1 MVRIILIFPGEL
13 NRGSGNNGAK
23 RPKAAMKFRHLEYFV
38 AAAEELNFTHAA
50 DRLHVS
56 QPPFSKQI
64 HDLEGEL
71 GINLFER
78 RRKGVA
84 LTPAG
89 KSFLVDARRILE
101 DCEASI
107 KKAQR
112 ISRGEIG
119 ELAIGY
125 MSALTHD
132 FLGKALEVWRLTA
145 PGIIVDCIEMDSVSQ
160 ERALLEGRISVGIL
174 VPSDRPVLELLHV
187 RFLIK
192 YPVRLALPKSHPHAG
207 KAEIPLSLLKEE
219 PFIGLSRMYP
229 NYGDWLLKVCR
240 RVGFKPRIVK
250 EADGAASALAFV
262 AAGFGVAIVSE
273 PLEKVPAKGVIFRDL
288 AHEDSAWV
296 PVGAAWKP
304 DAVSAPVVSRFVD
317 ILAQICAGGNGA
329 GRGLR

>member
-1 MVRIILIFPGEL
+1 
-13 NRGSGNNGAK
+13 
-23 RPKAAMKFRHLEYFV
+23 MKFRHLEYFV

-71 GINLFER
+71 GIELFER

-89 KSFLVDARRILE
+89 KTFLVDARRILE
-101 DCEASI
+101 DCDASI

-125 MSALTHD
+125 ISALTHD
-132 FLGKALEVWRLTA
+132 FLGKALEVWRQTA
-145 PGIIVDCIEMDSVSQ
+145 PGIVVDCVEMDSISQ

-187 RFLIK
+187 RLLIK
-192 YPVRLALPKSHPHAG
+192 YPVSLALPKSHPHAN
-207 KAEIPLSLLKEE
+207 KPEIPLSLLKEE
-219 PFIGLSRMYP
+219 PFIGLNRMYP

-262 AAGFGVAIVSE
+262 AAGFGVAVVSE
-273 PLEKVPAKGVIFRDL
+273 PLQKIPAKDVIFRDL
-288 AHEDSAWV
+288 VPEDRAWV

-304 DAVSAPVVSRFVD
+304 DGLSTAVVSQFVD
-317 ILAQICAGGNGA
+317 VLAQACASGNGGSRA
-329 GRGLR
+329 SANSRFN

>member
-1 MVRIILIFPGEL
+1 
-13 NRGSGNNGAK
+13 
-23 RPKAAMKFRHLEYFV
+23 MKFRHLEYFV

-71 GINLFER
+71 GIEFFER

-89 KSFLVDARRILE
+89 KSFLIDARRILE
-101 DCEASI
+101 DCDASI
-107 KKAQR
+107 RKAQR

-145 PGIIVDCIEMDSVSQ
+145 PGIVVDCVEMDSVTQ

-192 YPVRLALPKSHPHAG
+192 YPVRLALPKSHPHAN
-207 KAEIPLSLLKEE
+207 KPEIPLALLKEE
-219 PFIGLSRMYP
+219 PFIGLNRMYP

-262 AAGFGVAIVSE
+262 AAGFGVAVVSE
-273 PLEKVPAKGVIFRDL
+273 PLQKIPAKDVIFRDL
-288 AHEDSAWV
+288 APEESAWV

-317 ILAQICAGGNGA
+317 ILAQICAGDRAVGTMLKQA
-329 GRGLR
+329 GPLQG

>member
-1 MVRIILIFPGEL
+1 
-13 NRGSGNNGAK
+13 
-23 RPKAAMKFRHLEYFV
+23 MKFRHLEYFV
-38 AAAEELNFTHAA
+38 AAAEELNFSHAA
-50 DRLHVS
+50 DLLHVS

-78 RRKGVA
+78 RRKGVL

-89 KSFLVDARRILE
+89 KTFLVDARRILE
-101 DCEASI
+101 DCDTSI

-132 FLGKALEVWRLTA
+132 FLGKALEIWRLTS
-145 PGIIVDCIEMDSVSQ
+145 PGIVVDCIEMDTLTQ
-160 ERALLEGRISVGIL
+160 ESALLEGRISVGIL
-174 VPSDRPVLELLHV
+174 VPSDRPILELLQV
-187 RFLIK
+187 RLLIK
-192 YPVRLALPKSHPHAG
+192 YPVSLALPKSHPHAD
-207 KAEIPLSLLKEE
+207 KEQIPLSLLKEE
-219 PFIGLSRMYP
+219 QFIGLNRMYP

-240 RVGFKPRIVK
+240 RVGFKPKIVK

-262 AAGFGVAIVSE
+262 AAGFGVAVVSE
-273 PLEKVPAKGVIFRDL
+273 PLQKIPAKDVVFRDL
-288 AHEDSAWV
+288 VPEDRAWV
-296 PVGAAWKP
+296 PVGAAWKT

-317 ILAQICAGGNGA
+317 ILTQICADESLVRRAAAVGKQKQSG
-329 GRGLR
+329 

>member
-1 MVRIILIFPGEL
+1 
-13 NRGSGNNGAK
+13 
-23 RPKAAMKFRHLEYFV
+23 MKFRHLEYFV
-38 AAAEELNFTHAA
+38 AAAEELKFKHAD

-84 LTPAG
+84 LTQAG
-89 KSFLVDARRILE
+89 KSFLIDARRILE
-101 DCEASI
+101 DCESSI
-107 KKAQR
+107 RKAQR

-119 ELAIGY
+119 ELSIGY

-145 PGIIVDCIEMDSVSQ
+145 PGIVVDCVEMDSVTQ

-174 VPSDRPVLELLHV
+174 VPSNRPVLELLHV

-192 YPVRLALPKSHPHAG
+192 YPVSLALPKSHPHAD
-207 KAEIPLSLLKEE
+207 KAEIPLALLKEE
-219 PFIGLSRMYP
+219 PFIGLNRMYP
-229 NYGDWLLKVCR
+229 NYGDWLLEVCR

-250 EADGAASALAFV
+250 EADGAPSALAFER
-262 AAGFGVAIVSE
+262 GGYGVGGGGE
-273 PLEKVPAKGVIFRDL
+273 PLRKIPAKDVIFRAL
-288 AHEDSAWV
+288 TPEDSAWV

-304 DAVSAPVVSRFVD
+304 DAVSAPVVTRFVD
-317 ILAQICAGGNGA
+317 ILAQTCASGNGENWA
-329 GRGLR
+329 SPNSHFN

>member
-1 MVRIILIFPGEL
+1 
-13 NRGSGNNGAK
+13 
-23 RPKAAMKFRHLEYFV
+23 MKFRHLEYFV

-71 GINLFER
+71 GIELFDR

-89 KSFLVDARRILE
+89 KAFLVDARRILE
-101 DCEASI
+101 DCDASI

-132 FLGKALEVWRLTA
+132 FLGKALEVWRQTA
-145 PGIIVDCIEMDSVSQ
+145 PGIVIDCIEMDTVSQ

-174 VPSDRPVLELLHV
+174 VPSNRPVLELLRV
-187 RFLIK
+187 RLLIK
-192 YPVRLALPKSHPHAG
+192 YPVSLALPKSHPHAN
-207 KAEIPLSLLKEE
+207 KPRIPLSLLKEE
-219 PFIGLSRMYP
+219 PFIGLNRMYP

-262 AAGFGVAIVSE
+262 AAGFGVAAVSE
-273 PLEKVPAKGVIFRDL
+273 PLQKIPAKDVIFRDL
-288 AHEDSAWV
+288 APEESAWV
-296 PVGAAWKP
+296 PVAAAWKP
-304 DAVSAPVVSRFVD
+304 DGVSAPVVSQFVD
-317 ILAQICAGGNGA
+317 VLARTCAGGNGESQA
-329 GRGLR
+329 PGVKLKQPGSRQQ